1 MYIPPAFREDRP
13 EVLHA
18 WIRAHPLGTL
28 VTIGDQGLE
37 ANQIP
42 WWLEVA
48 ETGKLRLLGHVARA
62 NPLGQSSAT
71 QPEVLVVFQGPA
83 QYISPGWYPTKQEHG
98 RVVPTWNY
106 VVVHAHGRVVFHE
119 DPSWIRA
126 QLERLTDQ
134 MEANQPRPWSIGDA
148 PPEYIAALLKSVV
161 GVEILVDRLQGKWK
175 VSQNQ
180 PEINRAGVIRALSK
194 MPNSAAQ
201 EMARLVGEAARPE

>member
-148 PPEYIAALLKSVV
+148 PPEYIAALLKSGV

-201 EMARLVGEAARPE
+201 EMARLVGEAGGPE

>member
-1 MYIPPAFREDRP
+1 MYIPTAFREDRP

-134 MEANQPRPWSIGDA
+134 MEANQPRPWSVGDA

-161 GVEILVDRLQGKWK
+161 GVEILVNRLEGKWK

-180 PEINRAGVIRALSK
+180 PEINRAGVIRALST

-201 EMARLVGEAARPE
+201 EMARLVGEAGGPE

>member
-71 QPEVLVVFQGPA
+71 QPEVLVIFQGPS

-134 MEANQPRPWSIGDA
+134 MEANQPRPWSVGDA

-161 GVEILVDRLQGKWK
+161 GVEILVNRLEGKWK

-194 MPNSAAQ
+194 MPDSAAQ

>member
-134 MEANQPRPWSIGDA
+134 MEANQPRPWSVGDA

-201 EMARLVGEAARPE
+201 EMARLVGEAGGPE

>member
-1 MYIPPAFREDRP
+1 
-13 EVLHA
+13 
-18 WIRAHPLGTL
+18 
-28 VTIGDQGLE
+28 LE

-201 EMARLVGEAARPE
+201 EMARLVGEAGGPE

>member
-201 EMARLVGEAARPE
+201 EMARLVGEAGGPE

>member
-83 QYISPGWYPTKQEHG
+83 QYISPGWSPTKQEHG

-134 MEANQPRPWSIGDA
+134 MEANQPRPWS
-148 PPEYIAALLKSVV
+148 
-161 GVEILVDRLQGKWK
+161 
-175 VSQNQ
+175 
-180 PEINRAGVIRALSK
+180 
-194 MPNSAAQ
+194 
-201 EMARLVGEAARPE
+201 